1 MEAGQVKKIMTVELL
16 PFVFNINF
24 DEIKKIL
31 VS

>member
-16 PFVFNINF
+16 PFVFINF